1 MEKTYKMIP
10 FSLPIAVIFL
20 TAYTVIKNWSD
31 KRVLLIVV
39 ILSVLVILTYSIVL
53 MCAYVVYVVYLN
65 KLKE

>member
-1 MEKTYKMIP
+1 MIP
-10 FSLPIAVIFL
+10 FSLPTAVVFL

-53 MCAYVVYVVYLN
+53 MCAYAVYVVYLN